1 MRIVNTFISDTD
13 SIPPYVEIS
22 LRQARKMNPG
32 LEIDFI
38 SKKPADYFEELYV
51 NWISQDD
58 ISHPMLDDFRRLS
71 WFDNHGTPNTTYP
84 SPAGFWQK
92 TCERIYYVMA
102 HVYDN
107 QYEKVFHFE
116 NDVLLYGKLRELEHL
131 GEKVKITDMSPTQST
146 FAFCYFPNAEQ
157 LINLC
162 ASFNY
167 LLTRGNAKL
176 QEWVSD
182 HISEMSLAK
191 MVLSTGGIQSFPT
204 LPKNIQYGSLL
215 FDPGS
220 YGQFLG
226 GTNNGHSNG
235 FTDPKHYIGQAIN
248 QGLEVGFVDK
258 KPYVLTKDKIYYQL
272 FNLHIHSKNLGE
284 FVYD

>member
-1 MRIVNTFISDTD
+1 MRIVNTFISDTNE
-13 SIPPYVEIS
+13 IPAYVEIS

-38 SKKPADYFEELYV
+38 SKKAADYFEELSI
-51 NWISQDD
+51 NWIPQDD
-58 ISHPMLDDFRRLS
+58 ITHPMLDEFRRLS
-71 WFDNHGTPNTTYP
+71 WFDSHGTPNTTYP

-102 HVYDN
+102 HVYN
-107 QYEKVFHFE
+107 NNYKKVFHFE
-116 NDVLLYGKLRELEHL
+116 NDVLLYGNLKELEPI
-131 GEKVKITDMSPTQST
+131 GETAKVTDMSPTQTT

-157 LINLC
+157 IAYLC
-162 ASFNY
+162 LCFNH
-167 LLTRGNAKL
+167 LLTMGNYEL
-176 QEWVSD
+176 QEFVND

-191 MVLSTGGIQSFPT
+191 IMRDVGTIESFPILPQSGQSF
-204 LPKNIQYGSLL
+204 L

-226 GTNNGHSNG
+226 GTNNGHDGG

-248 QGLEVGFVDK
+248 NGLQVSFVDD
-258 KPYVLTKDKIYYQL
+258 KPYVVHKEVHYPL
-272 FNLHIHSKNLGE
+272 FNLHVHSKNLGE
-284 FVYD
+284 FIGV